1 MKIPDSLNKANG
13 LTAPQ
18 SHSRPGKTVERP
30 GMEQTSSA
38 ASVTLSPQAQVLASQ
53 GSKDQVF
60 DAKKVEEIKAAIAS
74 GQFRVDAG
82 RVADG
87 LLSTVQDLI
96 SARKA

>member
-18 SHSRPGKTVERP
+18 SHSRPGKTVERS
-30 GMEQTSSA
+30 GMEQASS

-53 GSKDQVF
+53 ASKDQVF

-74 GQFRVDAG
+74 GQFKVDAG

-87 LLSTVQDLI
+87 LLNTVQDLI